1 MTLGAERELV
11 REIEALKAQ
20 RGNLKSAQDAL
31 ARAEAEAEKAKTSG
45 KDVNEKI
52 TTLTAELKEAS
63 AKLNVS
69 YEALK
74 ALEEQRGAKGALSEL
89 IKERDEL
96 KQATDVA
103 YTLLRKENDEFRAAQ
118 AAHAAYVAAHK
129 RWKARVAAKER
140 AERGESAGAQA
151 EGGEGDAEATGAA
164 TEEGEEGASHAY
176 ADEMSLCDNLARYL
190 SSLIPKEDDSAAKA
204 AEAAVREAAQAA
216 AVAAFTKGLTGK
228 EKGKL
233 RTDADDEFS
242 ALTGGSKVKK
252 APAKKAADAAKTPAK
267 VAEAVDPSAASV
279 PPFGLAELTAFRL
292 LDITPPVTVGEL
304 QGKVAEIKA
313 KKVYYTTLP
322 PPAKP
327 AAAARE
333 EGGEEREPRGAAGRG
348 RGRGRGGYS
357 GRGRNN
363 GGAAAEATA

>member
-1 MTLGAERELV
+1 MTLSSERELV

-52 TTLTAELKEAS
+52 TKLTEDLKEAS

-103 YTLLRKENDEFRAAQ
+103 YTLLRKQNDEFRAAQ

-140 AERGESAGAQA
+140 AERGESAGAGAAPEDAGA
-151 EGGEGDAEATGAA
+151 EGEAAGAEAGEDGAP
-164 TEEGEEGASHAY
+164 HAY
-176 ADEMSLCDNLARYL
+176 ANEMSLCDNLARYL
-190 SSLIPKEDDSAAKA
+190 SSLLPKEDNSAAKA
-204 AEAAVREAAQAA
+204 AEAAAREAAQAA

-233 RTDADDEFS
+233 RTDKDDEFA
-242 ALTGGSKVKK
+242 ALTGGSKAKK
-252 APAKKAADAAKTPAK
+252 APAKKAVEAK
-267 VAEAVDPSAASV
+267 VAEPADPAAASL

-292 LDITPPVTVGEL
+292 LDITPPVTVGDL
-304 QGKVAEIKA
+304 PAKVAEIKA
-313 KKVYYTTLP
+313 KKVHYTTLP

-333 EGGEEREPRGAAGRG
+333 EGEEGEERAPRGAGGRG